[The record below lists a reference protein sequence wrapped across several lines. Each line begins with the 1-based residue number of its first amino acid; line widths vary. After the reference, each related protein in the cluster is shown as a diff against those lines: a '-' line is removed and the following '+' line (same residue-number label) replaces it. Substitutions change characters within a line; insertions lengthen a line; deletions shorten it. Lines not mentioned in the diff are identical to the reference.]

1 MTHLSESRLRAIS
14 QGDEPLEHEAEHLLD
29 CCDCEYRLES
39 SFEEVDKQLIQLS
52 HQSEPLRD
60 IDVNAGE
67 TRLLLSL
74 KEDSIAPKSEIRR
87 VASINRSVQSKTI
100 RWSLAVAACFALV
113 VGTYFFSKDP
123 SKPLGQHA
131 RVVRFDEAQIAV
143 VQTGED
149 EMVSLHGRAEFA
161 VQSLK
166 PGQRFRVKVKDDEVE
181 VRGTKFT
188 VISGAQGVE
197 QVAVTEGAV
206 EVRTTCCAP
215 ALVHPGE
222 TWVRPSSTVA
232 TTDTP
237 APTTGSNEPVDQKAD
252 QQAARD
258 LAANTDLNNASP
270 ANSTHAPPSNSPAVA
285 PGSPTELAASGLA
298 AFDRGDYASAASLL
312 EKAIASDATGG
323 ATRDAKVLVGAA
335 RVLMSPAGSIPNM
348 GVGVASFDVAATRA
362 ARNGDSAKA
371 TAAQVGAARKSQGE
385 TRKKRFCALVSTA
398 GQWRSEAEKE
408 CSKLVHPRRCSYWPR
423 SHNQHKRTH
432 KHGWSHQ
439 SIQTVHELRRG
450 NGPASLGSWSML
462 SGA

>member
-14 QGDEPLEHEAEHLLD
+14 QGDEPREHEAEHLLD

-52 HQSEPLRD
+52 HQSEPPCD

-74 KEDSIAPKSEIRR
+74 NEDSIAPKSEIRR

-100 RWSLAVAACFALV
+100 RWSMALAACFALV

-123 SKPLGQHA
+123 SQPLGQHA
-131 RVVRFDEAQIAV
+131 RVIRFDEAQIAV
-143 VQTGED
+143 EQTGED
-149 EMVSLHGRAEFA
+149 EMVSLQGRAEFA
-161 VQSLK
+161 VKSLK

-188 VISGAQGVE
+188 VISGAHGVE

-215 ALVHPGE
+215 TLVHPGE
-222 TWVRPSSTVA
+222 TWVRPPSTVA
-232 TTDTP
+232 ATD
-237 APTTGSNEPVDQKAD
+237 APPSTTGSNEPVDQKAD
-252 QQAARD
+252 QQQPAHD
-258 LAANTDLNNASP
+258 LAANTDQNN
-270 ANSTHAPPSNSPAVA
+270 APPSTSAHTPLSNSPVVA
-285 PGSPTELAASGLA
+285 AGSPTELAASGLA
-298 AFDRGDYASAASLL
+298 AFDRGDYATAASLL

-335 RVLMSPAGSIPNM
+335 RVLMSPASSIPNM

-385 TRKKRFCALVSTA
+385 ARKKRFCALVNTA

-408 CSKLVHPRRCSYWPR
+408 CSKL
-423 SHNQHKRTH
+423 TH
-432 KHGWSHQ
+432 
-439 SIQTVHELRRG
+439 
-450 NGPASLGSWSML
+450 
-462 SGA
+462 